1 MKSGYPKGSRFFK
14 KGTHMILE
22 EIKLNHKLGSLSK
35 DLSIKVYKKIDST
48 NTRAKLFAESKSN
61 TNAIFIA
68 KEQTAGR
75 GRLGRTFVSTKGN
88 GLYLSILLNKKLPP
102 EFATALTTYMA
113 VIASRAIHTVAGVQ
127 PKIKWVNDL
136 YLSGKKLAGILTEG
150 KASENGE
157 SLDYAVVGIG
167 VNLLKQDFPDNVKTI
182 ATTLENECQKQIDPI
197 ELAAH
202 IISDFFENL
211 SLVGTPE
218 LAEEYRHR
226 SFLIGERVNVIKPTS
241 TYSATVNGIT
251 DKCELMLTL
260 EDGTKEILS
269 TGEVSVR
276 IANS

>member
-1 MKSGYPKGSRFFK
+1 M
-14 KGTHMILE
+14 
-22 EIKLNHKLGSLSK
+22 
-35 DLSIKVYKKIDST
+35 SIKVYKKIDST

-260 EDGTKEILS
+260 EDGTEEILS

-276 IANS
+276 IANG